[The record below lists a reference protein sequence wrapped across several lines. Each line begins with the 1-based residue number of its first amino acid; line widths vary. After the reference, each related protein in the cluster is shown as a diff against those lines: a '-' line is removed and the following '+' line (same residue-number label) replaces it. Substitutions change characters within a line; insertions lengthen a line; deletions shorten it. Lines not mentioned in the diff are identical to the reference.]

1 MVRMPSIPFL
11 DNGHSDEHSGYQSDA
26 SEAKGHVDRAA
37 FFWIQTTNRE
47 TLEVK
52 QNKIKFYIKRLPSSV
67 KMELSL
73 ASRKAFT
80 SLILSKNICPFFQT
94 F

>member
-47 TLEVK
+47 TLKVK
-52 QNKIKFYIKRLPSSV
+52 WKKK
-67 KMELSL
+67 
-73 ASRKAFT
+73 T
-80 SLILSKNICPFFQT
+80 
-94 F
+94 

>member
-47 TLEVK
+47 TLKVK
-52 QNKIKFYIKRLPSSV
+52 WKKSSKLYMKRPCV
-67 KMELSL
+67 KMEILL
-73 ASRKAFT
+73 A
-80 SLILSKNICPFFQT
+80 KNKLL
-94 F
+94 

>member
-52 QNKIKFYIKRLPSSV
+52 WKKNLVFETIHETPFYQQKNKL
-67 KMELSL
+67 L
-73 ASRKAFT
+73 
-80 SLILSKNICPFFQT
+80 
-94 F
+94 

>member
-52 QNKIKFYIKRLPSSV
+52 QKKIKILHKTPSFFCKNGTFISKQESFHVFDFIK
-67 KMELSL
+67 KYLS
-73 ASRKAFT
+73 
-80 SLILSKNICPFFQT
+80 FFQT